1 MATNI
6 GELPVR
12 EDVIV
17 TIAGTVV
24 GFREDEF
31 LLQDSTGQIWVEP
44 KGRSLNGLNLNIG
57 DSVTV
62 VGDRD
67 DLEDFDAISIT
78 VNNSAGTSQPTQVI
92 SPNYSNPQST
102 INQPI
107 PQSTNVSMNTPQN
120 IGGLPV
126 REDVIVTIAGTVV
139 GFREDEF
146 LLQDSTGQIW
156 VEPKAGSWNG
166 LNLNIGDRV
175 TVVGDRDD
183 LEDFDAISITRSN
196 SPVTLPFSWEN
207 QNLNNVNNLN
217 NGQQGTLGDD
227 IIFGDDINPNTING
241 NDGNDNI
248 FGGENNDI
256 ISGNRGQDLLTGNSG
271 NDILFGGKDDD
282 TLTGNRGQDML
293 FGNLGNDILFGGKD
307 SDFLDGGE
315 GNDTLSGDME
325 QDFLTGGPG
334 NDIFVLSTAT
344 AATDFGTADRI
355 LDFESGLDRI
365 QLTPGLT
372 FTDLSLE
379 ATALGT
385 AIRVIPSNQFLG
397 IVDNFTPEMLSAN
410 DFLLG

>member
-6 GELPVR
+6 GGLPVR

-17 TIAGTVV
+17 TISGTVA

-44 KGRSLNGLNLNIG
+44 QGGSLNGLNLNIG

-78 VNNSAGTSQPTQVI
+78 VNNAAGTSQPIQLI
-92 SPNYSNPQST
+92 SQNSSNPQST

-107 PQSTNVSMNTPQN
+107 PQATNVSMNSPQN
-120 IGGLPV
+120 IGELPV
-126 REDVIVTIAGTVV
+126 REDVIVTISGTVA

-156 VEPKAGSWNG
+156 VEPNAGSWNG
-166 LNLNIGDRV
+166 LNLNIGDSV

-196 SPVTLPFSWEN
+196 SPVTLPFTWEN
-207 QNLNNVNNLN
+207 QTLN
-217 NGQQGTLGDD
+217 NGQQGTLENDL
-227 IIFGDDINPNTING
+227 IFGDEINPNTING

-256 ISGNRGQDLLTGNSG
+256 ISGNRGQDFLTGNSG

-282 TLTGNRGQDML
+282 TLMGNRGQDML
-293 FGNLGNDILFGGKD
+293 FGNLGNDILYGGKD

-315 GNDTLSGDME
+315 GNDILSGDMG

-334 NDIFVLSTAT
+334 SDIFVLSTAT
-344 AATDFGTADRI
+344 AAADFPTADRI

-365 QLTPGLT
+365 QLSPGVT
-372 FTDLSLE
+372 FADLSLE
-379 ATALGT
+379 AMELGT
-385 AIRVIPSNQFLG
+385 AIRVTQSNQVLG
-397 IVDNFTPEMLSAN
+397 IVDNFNPGMLSAN

>member
-1 MATNI
+1 MAT
-6 GELPVR
+6 
-12 EDVIV
+12 
-17 TIAGTVV
+17 
-24 GFREDEF
+24 
-31 LLQDSTGQIWVEP
+31 
-44 KGRSLNGLNLNIG
+44 
-57 DSVTV
+57 
-62 VGDRD
+62 
-67 DLEDFDAISIT
+67 
-78 VNNSAGTSQPTQVI
+78 
-92 SPNYSNPQST
+92 
-102 INQPI
+102 
-107 PQSTNVSMNTPQN
+107 N

-126 REDVIVTIAGTVV
+126 REDVIVTIAGTVA
-139 GFREDEF
+139 GFREEDF

-156 VEPKAGSWNG
+156 VEPNAGSWNS
-166 LNLNIGDRV
+166 LNLNIGDSV

-207 QNLNNVNNLN
+207 QNLNNLNNLN

-227 IIFGDDINPNTING
+227 LIFGDEINPNTING
-241 NDGNDNI
+241 NDGNDHI

-293 FGNLGNDILFGGKD
+293 FGNLGNDILYGGKD

-315 GNDTLSGDME
+315 GNDILSGDMG

-344 AATDFGTADRI
+344 AAADFPTADRI

>member
-6 GELPVR
+6 GGLPVR

-17 TIAGTVV
+17 TIAGTVA

-44 KGRSLNGLNLNIG
+44 NAGSWNSLNLNIG
-57 DSVTV
+57 DQVTV

-78 VNNSAGTSQPTQVI
+78 VNNSAGTSQPIQAI

-126 REDVIVTIAGTVV
+126 REDVIVTIAGTVA

-156 VEPKAGSWNG
+156 VEPNAGSWNS
-166 LNLNIGDRV
+166 LNLNIGDQV

-207 QNLNNVNNLN
+207 QNLNS
-217 NGQQGTLGDD
+217 GQQGTLEHDL
-227 IIFGDDINPNTING
+227 IFGDEINPNTING

-256 ISGNRGQDLLTGNSG
+256 ISGNRGKDLLTGNSG

-315 GNDTLSGDME
+315 GNDILSGDMG

-344 AATDFGTADRI
+344 AAADFSTADRI

-372 FTDLSLE
+372 FADLSLE
-379 ATALGT
+379 AMELGT
-385 AIRVIPSNQFLG
+385 AIRVTQSNQVLG
-397 IVDNFTPEMLSAN
+397 IVDNFNPGMLSTN
-410 DFLLG
+410 NFLLG